1 MTDEDKMTNMN
12 EIDLQHPL
20 SIYSASAGTGKT
32 FTLAAYYVGLLLSGV
47 SYKNILAVTFTNK
60 ATEEMKTRIMGYLY
74 DIAKGNANDFFKK
87 AKSFMLPNCKN
98 AALPDKILRDLADKC
113 FTEMLADY
121 DNVHVSTIDSFLQA
135 LLSGMAQMLNQ
146 RIGFAPELDQ
156 DKLFTEAVDRLISER
171 MQGSTANIISD
182 YITARMDD
190 EQNWDIRSSLI
201 KTAKILYSET
211 AQVFANEG
219 KIDMNPAKIETYRQK
234 IAGWKSANEF
244 VELSS
249 LYAKI
254 QKEIDA
260 LPETTTNRKA
270 VLSALEYVKQ
280 SFENPKRLKKIEN
293 IFRGFT
299 EPQAQK
305 LQDGKWDKS
314 LGASLCQTL
323 IAFQDQCHVC
333 RGLYFQA
340 KLTLKYLND
349 MRLMQSLVDV
359 INETL
364 HEQNKILLAE
374 TSSILS
380 NALKPGDADFI
391 LEKAG
396 IRYSHI
402 MIDEFQDTSKLQWQ
416 VFLLLLQEV
425 LATKDQTVLIVGD
438 IKQSIYRW
446 RNGDWHIM
454 AELPQNKEI
463 GKNCN
468 QKSLK
473 CNFRSQE
480 KVVQFNLATMKSIAQ
495 DPAVAGV
502 VTNIYDEG
510 YDGTNVTEYRS
521 QSHTGGYVHLSVCPG
536 ADKDTKKAILANMFN
551 TMEEIMGE
559 GIVPSDIMIL
569 VRKND
574 EAMDVARYFQEHK
587 GDYQL
592 LNKTRLV
599 SRDSFVLK
607 QSKSVL
613 TIINALCY
621 IESKDPVAGNFVERA
636 TEQEDICKALN
647 PIDRSLPLYEMVQK
661 VVELLFPKGD
671 KEVLMVEDVAY
682 VNCLLDNVRTYV
694 SENGSDLQK
703 FLQYWTDFLSNK
715 AIPSAQTDAIQIMT
729 VHSSKGLESKTL
741 FIPFCSWKLTENKG
755 EMWCKR
761 AIDKDVYIPIEINS
775 TAKETKD
782 YAEYY
787 NEECNAQIVDNLNL
801 LYVALTRAADNLYVY
816 VNEKITYD
824 NGEVTGLDKNNVGYL
839 LIKAWNLEDGVMATA
854 QRNLNENKITDPVE
868 ITIGTLTIR
877 PAKTSEA
884 STFGFEQASQIAATL
899 HGESGQVRFRQ
910 SQEGMMHASMGH
922 NAEEIVDRKEL
933 GTICHDLLSRIK
945 SQKDVEPVVQSAYE
959 KGVFENEEQKTQA
972 RKYIDKI
979 WQTPQLSEWFDGSWK
994 LLREQ
999 AIIVK
1004 GEERRPDRV
1013 MVRDKEAIVLD
1024 YKFGTEKAE
1033 YNKQVQEYM
1042 KAMKALG
1049 YNTVRG
1055 YLWYAEKET
1064 NEALK
1069 EVTL

>member
-1 MTDEDKMTNMN
+1 MT
-12 EIDLQHPL
+12 EIDLKHPL

-87 AKSFMLPNCKN
+87 AKTFMLPNCKN
-98 AALPDKILRDLADKC
+98 AALPDADLQAIAGKC

-219 KIDMNPAKIETYRQK
+219 KIEMDPVKIEAYRQK
-234 IAGWKSANEF
+234 IAGWKSAKEF
-244 VELSS
+244 IELSR
-249 LYAKI
+249 LYAEV
-254 QKEIDA
+254 QNEIDA

-280 SFENPKRLKKIEN
+280 SFENPKGLKIEN

-314 LGASLCQTL
+314 LGTPLCQTL
-323 IAFQDQCHVC
+323 IAFHELCREC

-349 MRLMQSLVDV
+349 MRLMQALVDV

-416 VFLLLLQEV
+416 VFQLLLQEV
-425 LATKDQTVLIVGD
+425 LATQNQTVLIVGD

-454 AELPQNKEI
+454 AELP
-463 GKNCN
+463 KNEKSN

-480 KVVQFNLATMKSIAQ
+480 EVVKFNLETMKSIAQ
-495 DPAVAGV
+495 DPAVASV

-521 QSHTGGYVHLSVCPG
+521 QNHTGGYVRLSVCPG

-551 TMEEIMGE
+551 TMEEIMGK

-613 TIINALCY
+613 AIINALCY

-636 TEQEDICKALN
+636 TEQEDICKALK
-647 PIDRSLPLYEMVQK
+647 PIDSSLPLYEMVQK

-671 KEVLMVEDVAY
+671 KDELKIEDVAY
-682 VNCLLDNVRTYV
+682 INCLLDNVRTYV
-694 SENGSDLQK
+694 SENGSNLQK
-703 FLQYWTDFLSNK
+703 FLQYWTDFLCNK

-816 VNEKITYD
+816 VNEKITYS

-839 LIKAWNLEDGVMATA
+839 LIKAWNLEDKVKATA
-854 QRNLNENKITDPVE
+854 QRDLNENKITDPVE

-877 PAKTSEA
+877 PAKTSET
-884 STFGFEQASQIAATL
+884 STFGFEQAEQLTASL

-922 NAEEIVDRKEL
+922 NAEEVVDRKEL

-945 SQKDVEPVVQSAYE
+945 SQTDVEPVVQSAYD
-959 KGVFENEEQKTQA
+959 KGVFENEEQKVQA

-979 WQTPQLSEWFDGSWK
+979 WQTPQLSDWFNGSWK

-999 AIIVK
+999 AIIVDGK
-1004 GEERRPDRV
+1004 ERRPDRV

-1042 KAMKALG
+1042 QTMKALG
-1049 YNTVRG
+1049 YTSVRG

-1069 EVTL
+1069 EVRDALKIAF

>member
-1 MTDEDKMTNMN
+1 MN
-12 EIDLQHPL
+12 EINLTKPL

-74 DIAKGNANDFFKK
+74 DIAKGNANDFFTK
-87 AKSFMLPNCKN
+87 AKTFMLPNCKN
-98 AALPDKILRDLADKC
+98 AALFDADLQAIAGKC

-171 MQGSTANIISD
+171 MQGSTATIISD

-219 KIDMNPAKIETYRQK
+219 KIEMDPAKIETYRQK
-234 IAGWKSANEF
+234 IAGWKSAKEF
-244 VELSS
+244 MELSR
-249 LYAKI
+249 LYAEV
-254 QKEIDA
+254 QNEIDA

-280 SFENPKRLKKIEN
+280 SFENLKGLKIEN

-314 LGASLCQTL
+314 LGTPLCQTL
-323 IAFQDQCHVC
+323 IAFQELCREC
-333 RGLYFQA
+333 RGLFFQA

-349 MRLMQSLVDV
+349 MRLMQALVDV

-416 VFLLLLQEV
+416 VFQLLLQEV
-425 LATKDQTVLIVGD
+425 LATQNQTVLIVGD

-454 AELPQNKEI
+454 AELPQNK
-463 GKNCN
+463 KSN
-468 QKSLK
+468 QKSLN

-480 KVVQFNLATMKSIAQ
+480 EVVKFNLETMKSIAQ
-495 DPAVAGV
+495 DPAVASV

-521 QSHTGGYVHLSVCPG
+521 QNHTGGYVRLSVCPG

-551 TMEEIMGE
+551 TMEEIMGK

-613 TIINALCY
+613 AIINALCY

-636 TEQEDICKALN
+636 TEQEDICKALK
-647 PIDRSLPLYEMVQK
+647 PIDSSLPLYEMVQK

-671 KEVLMVEDVAY
+671 KDKLKIEDVAY
-682 VNCLLDNVRTYV
+682 INCLLDNVRTYV
-694 SENGSDLQK
+694 SENGSNLQK
-703 FLQYWTDFLSNK
+703 FLQYWTDFLCNK

-816 VNEKITYD
+816 VNEKITYS

-839 LIKAWNLEDGVMATA
+839 LIKAWNLEDKVKATA

-868 ITIGTLTIR
+868 ITIGTLTTR
-877 PAKTSEA
+877 PAKTSEV
-884 STFGFEQASQIAATL
+884 STFGFEQAEQLTASL

-922 NAEEIVDRKEL
+922 NAEEVVDRKEL

-945 SQKDVEPVVQSAYE
+945 SQADVEPVVQSAYD
-959 KGVFENEEQKTQA
+959 KGVFENEEQKVQA

-979 WQTPQLSEWFDGSWK
+979 WQTPQLSDWFNGSWK

-999 AIIVK
+999 AIIVDGK
-1004 GEERRPDRV
+1004 ERRPDRV

-1042 KAMKALG
+1042 QTMKALG
-1049 YNTVRG
+1049 YTSVRG

-1069 EVTL
+1069 EVRDALKIAF

>member
-1 MTDEDKMTNMN
+1 MS
-12 EIDLQHPL
+12 EIDLQRL

-87 AKSFMLPNCKN
+87 AKTFMLPNCKN
-98 AALPDKILRDLADKC
+98 TALSDADLQALANKC

-171 MQGSTANIISD
+171 MQDSTATANIISD

-219 KIDMNPAKIETYRQK
+219 KIEMDPAMIESYRK
-234 IAGWKSANEF
+234 NIAGWKSAKEF

-280 SFENPKRLKKIEN
+280 SFENPKRLKIDN

-299 EPQAQK
+299 EPQVQK

-314 LGASLCQTL
+314 LGAPLCQTL
-323 IAFQDQCHVC
+323 IAFHEQSREC

-349 MRLMQSLVDV
+349 MRLMQGLVDV

-416 VFLLLLQEV
+416 VFQLLLQEV
-425 LATKDQTVLIVGD
+425 LATQNQTVLIVGD

-463 GKNCN
+463 GKYCN

-480 KVVQFNLATMKSIAQ
+480 EVVKFNLATMKSIAQ
-495 DPAVAGV
+495 DPAVASV

-510 YDGTNVTEYRS
+510 YEGANVDEYRS
-521 QSHTGGYVHLSVCPG
+521 KNHTEGYVRLSVCPG

-551 TMEEIMGE
+551 TMEEIMGK

-613 TIINALCY
+613 SIINALRY
-621 IESKDPVAGNFVERA
+621 IASKDPVAGNFVERA
-636 TEQEDICKALN
+636 TEQENICKALK
-647 PIDRSLPLYEMVQK
+647 PIDSSLPLYEMVQK

-671 KEVLMVEDVAY
+671 KDELKVEDIAY
-682 VNCLLDNVRTYV
+682 INCLLDNVRTYV

-703 FLQYWTDFLSNK
+703 FLQYWTDFLCNK

-729 VHSSKGLESKTL
+729 IHSSKGLESKTL

-801 LYVALTRAADNLYVY
+801 LYVALTRAADNLFVY
-816 VNEKITYD
+816 VNEKITYS

-839 LIKAWNLEDGVMATA
+839 LIKAWDLEDRVMATA
-854 QRNLNENKITDPVE
+854 QRNLNENKITEPVE
-868 ITIGTLTIR
+868 ITIGTLTTR
-877 PAKTSEA
+877 PAKNSEA
-884 STFGFEQASQIAATL
+884 STFGFEQAEQLTASL
-899 HGESGQVRFRQ
+899 HSESGQVRFRQ

-922 NAEEIVDRKEL
+922 NAEEVVDRKEL

-959 KGVFENEEQKTQA
+959 KGVFENEGQKAQA

-979 WQTPQLSEWFDGSWK
+979 WQTPQLSDWFNGSWK

-999 AIIVK
+999 AIIVD

-1024 YKFGTEKAE
+1024 YKFGTEKTE
-1033 YNKQVQEYM
+1033 YNKQVQQYM
-1042 KAMKALG
+1042 QAMKALG
-1049 YNTVRG
+1049 YTTVRG
-1055 YLWYAEKET
+1055 YLWYAENET